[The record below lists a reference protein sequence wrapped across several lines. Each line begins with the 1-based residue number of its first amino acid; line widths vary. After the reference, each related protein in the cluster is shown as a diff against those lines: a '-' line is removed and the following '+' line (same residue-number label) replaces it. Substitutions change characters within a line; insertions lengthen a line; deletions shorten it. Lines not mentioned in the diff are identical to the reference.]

1 MAATAVFSSPAMHR
15 LCSSLES
22 SVDSPTTQR
31 RELKYECQSIA
42 HFCIYNKLKTHP
54 LAQAGSLAIPPVG
67 QISPSMHRV
76 AKVVQRVAGE
86 VEKRYNTQFNDMC
99 CKLRLT
105 TTTAYATFAAV
116 ANEMF
121 SSGVNWGRIA
131 ALFAFV
137 TSLAWSLTE
146 RGHIGVVER
155 MPDWVAQFVEK
166 NVGEWI
172 ASKGSWVRQYILRTR
187 GEDNTWHTP
196 THHHVQALCKDSS
209 NVGPVPGFFLGGGG
223 LIQ

>member
-172 ASKGSWVRQYILRTR
+172 ASKGSWNAFVQEFERKCPDEITYDI
-187 GEDNTWHTP
+187 ENTDCGLTKLNIA
-196 THHHVQALCKDSS
+196 TLFGLLIATA
-209 NVGPVPGFFLGGGG
+209 FLTK
-223 LIQ
+223 